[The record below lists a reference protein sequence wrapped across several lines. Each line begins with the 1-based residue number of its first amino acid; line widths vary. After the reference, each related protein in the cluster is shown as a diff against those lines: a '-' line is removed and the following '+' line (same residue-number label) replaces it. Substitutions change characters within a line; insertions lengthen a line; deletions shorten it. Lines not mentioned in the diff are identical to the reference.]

1 MNLSDIGE
9 LCADTPRMTVF
20 DPRGLTARV
29 VDFNRNDSK
38 DTPEAL
44 ITRYQYGARG
54 EMLMCADP
62 RFSASAQGNEH
73 RYQNLV
79 SATDLLHR
87 PVHQVSIDSG
97 ESLSLLHTDGQPEW
111 TTKNAGEG
119 AVSQHFSYDRKGRL
133 LSLRS
138 LDGTK
143 EILLQTRRYSDG
155 VDNAEEYNC
164 RGQCTE
170 IQNGAGTETFT
181 EFDIAG
187 KNKSFSRRFWS
198 VRDQSVDLNHPP
210 EAETRTWVSRNDLS
224 GSGAVRQLSLSCH
237 DAEQERSVYTRH
249 NGYNRR
255 GQLISSHLT
264 DEGGNQHTLLTSA
277 GYHANGACQQEM
289 LGNGVIRYYAQEHFT
304 KRLLRIS
311 TWRPAENKTRYP
323 IQDISYQYDPAGN
336 VTERYDQGREDQ
348 YFDNLRVTA
357 HNQYHYDACYRLR
370 YAAGREALNGGK
382 STITPL
388 ISGSQQLVNYQR
400 WYDYDNAG
408 NMTQLRHSAGQ
419 NNWTQVFSVSPE
431 SNRSLPQPVSPYEV
445 ERFFDRFG
453 HLKESNGVR
462 FSRDS
467 QQQLIRADGVR
478 RANGATDYEFYQ
490 YDSSGQRCSK
500 LSSRI
505 ADGITQARRRE
516 TVTYISGMRLCEY
529 DYDGKSQGSHY
540 SLSFPLAGHS
550 AVVCLS
556 EREPE
561 KKAIPLSLMRYNCL
575 DAQGSVALEL
585 SAEGDIITQEEY
597 YPFGGTSLFSS
608 RSESEADYKYH
619 RYSNKERDNLTG
631 LYDYGFRYYAPWLCR
646 WISPDPLGIAEGMNA
661 YCMVHN
667 NPVTYR
673 DTAGLMAGAEEFEM
687 REMLI
692 PSTQRSMAPA
702 VYNTSRQLPQSRGE
716 QLRTISRVLTRPL
729 TAVAQGIARI
739 GRAIRRVISGIRSA
753 LQRFRGTGEGADLEM
768 QPLLAE
774 EINGPFGIEYG
785 ETEFMAEQSQNAV
798 VHSDPINWDE
808 NSQDLSD
815 IEMTHD
821 YDFNDVNSWL
831 GDDDSVDGYGG
842 LERDEGLNQFGD
854 FDGNAWLR
862 QFGYETDEDYYIYG
876 TAGIDYD
883 PAEAVNDRL
892 SLAGS
897 EISFTGSDISLS
909 GSETSLLLPG
919 SHNRITPAIS
929 SLALSVSIFSLLWWY
944 QSQHSYRR

>member
-20 DPRGLTARV
+20 DPRGLTARM
-29 VDFNRNDSK
+29 VDFNRNDSA
-38 DTPEAL
+38 DIPEAL

-54 EMLMCADP
+54 EMQMCSDP

-79 SATDLLHR
+79 SATDLLQR

-111 TTKNAGEG
+111 TTKNPGEG

-138 LDGTK
+138 LDGT
-143 EILLQTRRYSDG
+143 EAILLQTRRYSDG

-198 VRDQSVDLNHPP
+198 VRDRSVDLNHPP

-224 GSGAVRQLSLSCH
+224 ASGAVRQLSLSCH
-237 DAEQERSVYTRH
+237 EAGQERSVYTRR

-264 DEGGNQHTLLTSA
+264 DEGGNQHALLTSA

-289 LGNGVIRYYAQEHFT
+289 LGNGVTRYYAQEHFT

-348 YFDNLRVTA
+348 YFDNLRITA
-357 HNQYHYDACYRLR
+357 HNQYHYDTCYRLR
-370 YAAGREALNGGK
+370 RAEGREALNGGK

-419 NNWTQVFSVSPE
+419 NNWTQIFSVSPE

-445 ERFFDRFG
+445 ERFFDSFG
-453 HLKESNGVR
+453 HLKESNGIR

-467 QQQLIRADGVR
+467 QQQLVRADGVR

-529 DYDGKSQGSHY
+529 DYDGKSQGSQY

-561 KKAIPLSLMRYNCL
+561 KKDIPLSLMRYNCL

-646 WISPDPLGIAEGMNA
+646 WISPDPLGIADGMNA
-661 YCMVHN
+661 YSMVHN

-673 DTAGLMAGAEEFEM
+673 DTAGLMAWGEEFEM
-687 REMLI
+687 QESRA
-692 PSTQRSMAPA
+692 PSRYQRMVPA
-702 VYNTSRQLPQSRGE
+702 VYNTTTEPVPQKSIGDR
-716 QLRTISRVLTRPL
+716 LRSAGRVLSRSL

-739 GRAIRRVISGIRSA
+739 GRAIRSVISGIRSA
-753 LQRFRGTGEGADLEM
+753 LQRFRGTAGGAEEMELMEPLLPAENEIELSSGSTRIEESALTHSREDLEWDDIRDCNKLVDLDIGIFDANM
-768 QPLLAE
+768 HDVLSTLDMKEGMRIILSRENTGWDDIERMSIVSVDESDSDSFMSDSDSFISDTDSVISGRSSHIYETFNIAE
-774 EINGPFGIEYG
+774 GWE
-785 ETEFMAEQSQNAV
+785 
-798 VHSDPINWDE
+798 DE
-808 NSQDLSD
+808 NAPL
-815 IEMTHD
+815 
-821 YDFNDVNSWL
+821 
-831 GDDDSVDGYGG
+831 
-842 LERDEGLNQFGD
+842 
-854 FDGNAWLR
+854 
-862 QFGYETDEDYYIYG
+862 
-876 TAGIDYD
+876 
-883 PAEAVNDRL
+883 
-892 SLAGS
+892 
-897 EISFTGSDISLS
+897 LS
-909 GSETSLLLPG
+909 GSN
-919 SHNRITPAIS
+919 NRITPAIS
-929 SLALSVSIFSLLWWY
+929 SLALSAAIFGLLWWY
-944 QSQHSYRR
+944 QSQHTYRR

>member
-1 MNLSDIGE
+1 MNLSEIGE

-20 DPRGLTARV
+20 DPRRLTVRT
-29 VDFNRNDSK
+29 VDFNRKNSTDIP
-38 DTPEAL
+38 DAL
-44 ITRYQYGARG
+44 ITRYQYGERS
-54 EMLMCADP
+54 EVQMCTDP
-62 RFSASAQGNEH
+62 RFSVSAQGSEPG
-73 RYQNLV
+73 YQNLV
-79 SATDLLHR
+79 SATDLLQR

-97 ESLSLLHTDGQPEW
+97 ESLSLLHADGQPEW
-111 TTKNAGEG
+111 ITKNPGEE
-119 AVSQHFSYDRKGRL
+119 VISQRFTYDRSGRL

-138 LDGTK
+138 LDGTE

-181 EFDIAG
+181 EFDISG
-187 KNKSFSRRFWS
+187 KNKTFSRRFWS
-198 VRDQSVDLNHPP
+198 VRDQSADLNYPP
-210 EAETRTWVSRNDLS
+210 EAETRMWINRNDLS
-224 GSGAVRQLSLSCH
+224 ASGSVRELSLSCH
-237 DAEQERSVYTRH
+237 ESGQERTVYTRS

-264 DEGGNQHTLLTSA
+264 DEGGNLHVLLVSA
-277 GYHANGACQQEM
+277 DYHANGACQQEM
-289 LGNGVIRYYAQEHFT
+289 LGNGVTRYYAQEHFT

-311 TWRPAENKTRYP
+311 TWRPGGNKKRYP

-336 VTERYDQGREDQ
+336 ITERYDLGREDH

-357 HNQYHYDACYRLR
+357 HNQYHYDSCYRLR
-370 YAAGREALNGGK
+370 RAGGREALNGGK

-388 ISGSQQLVNYQR
+388 ISGSHQLVNYQR

-445 ERFFDRFG
+445 ERFFDSFG
-453 HLKESNGVR
+453 NLKESNGVR

-467 QQQLIRADGVR
+467 QQQLVRADGAR
-478 RANGATDYEFYQ
+478 RANGASDYEFYQ

-529 DYDGKSQGSHY
+529 DYDGKPQGSHY

-561 KKAIPLSLMRYNCL
+561 TKDIPLSLMRYNCL

-646 WISPDPLGIAEGMNA
+646 WISPDPLGAADGMNA
-661 YCMVHN
+661 YSMVHN
-667 NPVTYR
+667 NPATYR
-673 DTAGLMAGAEEFEM
+673 DTAGLMTDTDFVAQDS
-687 REMLI
+687 RIVSL
-692 PSTQRSMAPA
+692 
-702 VYNTSRQLPQSRGE
+702 VYNTTTELKPQKSIGE
-716 QLRTISRVLTRPL
+716 RLRHVGGMLTRPL
-729 TAVAQGIARI
+729 TAIAQGIARI
-739 GRAIRRVISGIRSA
+739 GRAIRSVISGIRSA
-753 LQRFRGTGEGADLEM
+753 LQRLRGTGNGAEDLEIR
-768 QPLLAE
+768 PLLAMETESDDFSGSVRITESVLTYSPENNE
-774 EINGPFGIEYG
+774 EELTWDSFSRENYG
-785 ETEFMAEQSQNAV
+785 EWE
-798 VHSDPINWDE
+798 SDEEPGYFWDKSDFAIDYGSEAGTDEIFSIGGLDE
-808 NSQDLSD
+808 NNYEDDQLSD
-815 IEMTHD
+815 
-821 YDFNDVNSWL
+821 YSW
-831 GDDDSVDGYGG
+831 D
-842 LERDEGLNQFGD
+842 
-854 FDGNAWLR
+854 
-862 QFGYETDEDYYIYG
+862 
-876 TAGIDYD
+876 
-883 PAEAVNDRL
+883 
-892 SLAGS
+892 
-897 EISFTGSDISLS
+897 DISL
-909 GSETSLLLPG
+909 GSESDFEEDNANYAYNDTTPLLSGINTAAVPA
-919 SHNRITPAIS
+919 AIS
-929 SLALSVSIFSLLWWY
+929 SLALSATIFSLLWWY
-944 QSQHSYRR
+944 QSQHTYRR

>member
-1 MNLSDIGE
+1 MNLSEIGE

-20 DPRGLTARV
+20 DPRRLTVRT
-29 VDFNRNDSK
+29 VDFNRKSSTDIP
-38 DTPEAL
+38 DAL
-44 ITRYQYGARG
+44 ITRYQYGERS
-54 EMLMCADP
+54 EMQMCADP
-62 RFSASAQGNEH
+62 RFSVPAQGNEPG
-73 RYQNLV
+73 YQNLV
-79 SATDLLHR
+79 SATDLLQR

-97 ESLSLLHTDGQPEW
+97 ESLSLLHADGQPEW
-111 TTKNAGEG
+111 ITKNPGEEV
-119 AVSQHFSYDRKGRL
+119 VSQRFTYDRSGRL
-133 LSLRS
+133 LSLHS
-138 LDGTK
+138 INGTE

-181 EFDIAG
+181 EFDISG
-187 KNKSFSRRFWS
+187 KNKTFSRRFWS
-198 VRDQSVDLNHPP
+198 VRDRSADLNHPP
-210 EAETRTWVSRNDLS
+210 EAETRMWINRNDLS
-224 GSGAVRQLSLSCH
+224 ASGSVRQLSLSCH
-237 DAEQERSVYTRH
+237 EAEQERSVYTRS

-264 DEGGNQHTLLTSA
+264 DEGGNLHALLISA
-277 GYHANGACQQEM
+277 DYHANGACQQEM
-289 LGNGVIRYYAQEHFT
+289 LGNGVTRYYAQEHFT

-311 TWRPAENKTRYP
+311 TWRPDADKKRYP

-336 VTERYDQGREDQ
+336 VTERYDLGREDQ

-357 HNQYHYDACYRLR
+357 HNQYHYDSCYRLR

-382 STITPL
+382 NTITPL
-388 ISGSQQLVNYQR
+388 VSGSHQLVNYQR

-445 ERFFDRFG
+445 ERFFDSFG
-453 HLKESNGVR
+453 NLKESNGVR

-467 QQQLIRADGVR
+467 QQQLVRADGAR
-478 RANGATDYEFYQ
+478 RANGASDYEFYQ

-529 DYDGKSQGSHY
+529 DYDGKPQGSHY

-561 KKAIPLSLMRYNCL
+561 KKEIPLTLMRYNCL

-646 WISPDPLGIAEGMNA
+646 WISPDPLGIADGMNA

-667 NPVTYR
+667 NPATYR
-673 DTAGLMAGAEEFEM
+673 DTAGLMGTDFELQDS
-687 REMLI
+687 R
-692 PSTQRSMAPA
+692 
-702 VYNTSRQLPQSRGE
+702 TSQKYRRIESKPYRTSPPLRRGIGDRLGNVSR
-716 QLRTISRVLTRPL
+716 ILTRPL
-729 TAVAQGIARI
+729 VPVYHAIARI
-739 GRAIRRVISGIRSA
+739 GRAIRSVISGIRSA
-753 LQRFRGTGEGADLEM
+753 LQRFRGAESGDDDLDM

-774 EINGPFGIEYG
+774 EISDFSG
-785 ETEFMAEQSQNAV
+785 ETEPGNSPGRIRLAELTLMSEPENNEDEFDWDSRVTGALGGNGSFKADIETISEIYEMGDQWQLIEARWDADWNDIKDITTEYDFGESGTTPRI
-798 VHSDPINWDE
+798 SDTTPRIYEAFDIAEGSDDE
-808 NSQDLSD
+808 NSPL
-815 IEMTHD
+815 
-821 YDFNDVNSWL
+821 L
-831 GDDDSVDGYGG
+831 
-842 LERDEGLNQFGD
+842 
-854 FDGNAWLR
+854 
-862 QFGYETDEDYYIYG
+862 
-876 TAGIDYD
+876 
-883 PAEAVNDRL
+883 
-892 SLAGS
+892 
-897 EISFTGSDISLS
+897 TGSD
-909 GSETSLLLPG
+909 
-919 SHNRITPAIS
+919 NRITPAAIS
-929 SLALSVSIFSLLWWY
+929 SLALSAAIFSLLWWY
-944 QSQHSYRR
+944 QSQHTYRR

>member
-29 VDFNRNDSK
+29 VDFNRHDSA
-38 DTPEAL
+38 DIPEAL

-54 EMLMCADP
+54 EMRMCTDP
-62 RFSASAQGNEH
+62 RFSTPAQENEH

-79 SATDLLHR
+79 SATDLLQR

-97 ESLSLLHTDGQPEW
+97 ESLSLLHADGQPEW
-111 TTKNAGEG
+111 TTKNPGEG
-119 AVSQHFSYDRKGRL
+119 AVSQQFSYDRKGRL

-138 LDGTK
+138 LNGTE

-155 VDNAEEYNC
+155 IDNAEEYNC

-170 IQNGAGTETFT
+170 IQNGAGIETFT

-198 VRDQSVDLNHPP
+198 VRDRSADLNHPP
-210 EAETRTWVSRNDLS
+210 EAETRTWVSRNDLT

-237 DAEQERSVYTRH
+237 EAEQERSVYTRR

-264 DEGGNQHTLLTSA
+264 DEGGNRHALLISA

-289 LGNGVIRYYAQEHFT
+289 LGNGVTRYYAQEHFT

-445 ERFFDRFG
+445 ERFFDSCG
-453 HLKESNGVR
+453 HLKESNGVH

-529 DYDGKSQGSHY
+529 DYDGKSQGSQY

-561 KKAIPLSLMRYNCL
+561 KKDIPLSLMRYNCL

-646 WISPDPLGIAEGMNA
+646 WISPDPLGIADGMNA

-673 DTAGLMAGAEEFEM
+673 DSTGLMARGQEFEM
-687 REMLI
+687 QELRAPI
-692 PSTQRSMAPA
+692 RYQRIASP
-702 VYNTSRQLPQSRGE
+702 VYNTTTVPVPQKSIGDR
-716 QLRTISRVLTRPL
+716 LRSAGRVLSRPL
-729 TAVAQGIARI
+729 TAAAQGIARI

-753 LQRFRGTGEGADLEM
+753 LQRFRGTGNGAEDLEM

-774 EINGPFGIEYG
+774 EISDPYG
-785 ETEFMAEQSQNAV
+785 ETETSFVSRKTNEGDIINNPLVKKPEYMKDEIDNWRIRIDKSVLMDQEGYVNPDDFARLGLIEREMNRNLDIVPEEDPDYKDHPLFAELKQNLQGIFDNDAET
-798 VHSDPINWDE
+798 SDFEEFTHDTTPL
-808 NSQDLSD
+808 LSD
-815 IEMTHD
+815 I
-821 YDFNDVNSWL
+821 N
-831 GDDDSVDGYGG
+831 
-842 LERDEGLNQFGD
+842 R
-854 FDGNAWLR
+854 
-862 QFGYETDEDYYIYG
+862 
-876 TAGIDYD
+876 
-883 PAEAVNDRL
+883 AV
-892 SLAGS
+892 
-897 EISFTGSDISLS
+897 
-909 GSETSLLLPG
+909 
-919 SHNRITPAIS
+919 TPSAIS
-929 SLALSVSIFSLLWWY
+929 SLALSVMIFGLLWWY
-944 QSQHSYRR
+944 QSQHTYRR

>member
-20 DPRGLTARV
+20 DPRGLAARV
-29 VDFNRNDSK
+29 IDFNRENSA

-44 ITRYQYGARG
+44 ITRYQYGKRG
-54 EMLMCADP
+54 EMQVCTDP
-62 RFSASAQGNEH
+62 RFSIPAQGDEH

-79 SATDLLHR
+79 SATDLLQR

-97 ESLSLLHTDGQPEW
+97 ESLSLLHADGQPEW
-111 TTKNAGEG
+111 ITKNPGE
-119 AVSQHFSYDRKGRL
+119 ASVSQHFTYDRTGRL
-133 LSLRS
+133 LSLCAR
-138 LDGTK
+138 DGT
-143 EILLQTRRYSDG
+143 EAILLQTRRYSDG
-155 VDNAEEYNC
+155 VDNAEKYNC

-170 IQNGAGTETFT
+170 IRNGAGTETFT
-181 EFDIAG
+181 EFDISG

-198 VRDQSVDLNHPP
+198 VRDRSVDLNHPP
-210 EAETRTWVSRNDLS
+210 EAESREWINRSDLS
-224 GSGAVRQLSLSCH
+224 AAGAVRRLSLSCR
-237 DAEQERSVYTRH
+237 ESGQERSVYIRR

-255 GQLISSHLT
+255 GLLVSSGLT
-264 DEGGNQHTLLTSA
+264 DKSGKQHVLLKSA
-277 GYHANGACQQEM
+277 DYHANDACQQEM
-289 LGNGVIRYYAQEHFT
+289 LGNGVTRYYAQEHFT

-311 TWRPAENKTRYP
+311 TWRPAENATRYP

-348 YFDNLRVTA
+348 YFDNLRITA
-357 HNQYHYDACYRLR
+357 HNQYHYDSCYRLR

-382 STITPL
+382 NTITPL

-408 NMTQLRHSAGQ
+408 NMTQLRHTAGQ
-419 NNWTQVFSVSPE
+419 NSWTQVFSVSPE
-431 SNRSLPQPVSPYEV
+431 SNRSLPQPVSPSEV
-445 ERFFDRFG
+445 ERFFDSFG
-453 HLKESNGVR
+453 HLKESNGIR

-505 ADGITQARRRE
+505 ADGITQSRRRE

-529 DYDGKSQGSHY
+529 DYEGKPQGSHY

-556 EREPE
+556 EQEPE
-561 KKAIPLSLMRYNCL
+561 KNETPLSLLRYNCL

-646 WISPDPLGIAEGMNA
+646 WISPDPLGIADGMNT

-673 DTAGLMAGAEEFEM
+673 DTAGLMAGAQEFEM
-687 REMLI
+687 QELRI
-692 PSTQRSMAPA
+692 PSTFRRMAPP
-702 VYNTSRQLPQSRGE
+702 VYNTTSPLLPQSRGD
-716 QLRTISRVLTRPL
+716 QLRSISRVLTRPL
-729 TAVAQGIARI
+729 TAIAQGIARI
-739 GRAIRRVISGIRSA
+739 GRAIRSVISGLRSA
-753 LQRFRGTGEGADLEM
+753 LQRFRGTAGGAEDLEM

-774 EINGPFGIEYG
+774 SENESESGLSAEAERLFVSWKESGEDILNHPLVRKPEY
-785 ETEFMAEQSQNAV
+785 
-798 VHSDPINWDE
+798 I
-808 NSQDLSD
+808 
-815 IEMTHD
+815 
-821 YDFNDVNSWL
+821 
-831 GDDDSVDGYGG
+831 
-842 LERDEGLNQFGD
+842 RD
-854 FDGNAWLR
+854 
-862 QFGYETDEDYYIYG
+862 
-876 TAGIDYD
+876 
-883 PAEAVNDRL
+883 EAVNWRFRIDKSALVDADDNVNTEDFFRL
-892 SLAGS
+892 GLIERDINRSQYVAPQEDPDYKDHPAFIELKQKLQAIFDGAETSDFDEFTDDTSPLLAGS
-897 EISFTGSDISLS
+897 
-909 GSETSLLLPG
+909 
-919 SHNRITPAIS
+919 NNAVTPAAIS

-944 QSQHSYRR
+944 QSQHTYRR

>member
-20 DPRGLTARV
+20 DPRGLAARV
-29 VDFNRNDSK
+29 IDFNRENSA

-44 ITRYQYGARG
+44 ITRYQYGKRG
-54 EMLMCADP
+54 EMQTCTDP
-62 RFSASAQGNEH
+62 RFSIPAQGDEH
-73 RYQNLV
+73 RYRNLV
-79 SATDLLHR
+79 SATDLLQR

-97 ESLSLLHTDGQPEW
+97 ESLSLLHADGQPEW
-111 TTKNAGEG
+111 ITKNPGE
-119 AVSQHFSYDRKGRL
+119 ASVSQHFTYDRTGRL
-133 LSLRS
+133 LSLRA
-138 LDGTK
+138 LEGT
-143 EILLQTRRYSDG
+143 EAILLQTRRYSDG
-155 VDNAEEYNC
+155 VDNAEKYNC

-170 IQNGAGTETFT
+170 IRNGAGTETFT
-181 EFDIAG
+181 EFDISG

-198 VRDQSVDLNHPP
+198 VRDRRVDLNHPP
-210 EAETRTWVSRNDLS
+210 EAEGREWINRSDLS
-224 GSGAVRQLSLSCH
+224 AAGAVRRLSLSCQ
-237 DAEQERSVYTRH
+237 ESGQERPVYIRS

-255 GQLISSHLT
+255 GLLVSSRLT
-264 DEGGNQHTLLTSA
+264 DKSGKQHVLLKSA
-277 GYHANGACQQEM
+277 DYHANDACQQEM
-289 LGNGVIRYYAQEHFT
+289 LGNGVTRYYAQEHFT

-357 HNQYHYDACYRLR
+357 HNQYHYDSCYRLR

-382 STITPL
+382 NTITPL

-419 NNWTQVFSVSPE
+419 NNWTQLFSVSPE
-431 SNRSLPQPVSPYEV
+431 SNRSLPQPVSPSEV
-445 ERFFDRFG
+445 ERFFDSFG

-467 QQQLIRADGVR
+467 QQQLVRADGVR

-505 ADGITQARRRE
+505 ADSITQSRRRE

-529 DYDGKSQGSHY
+529 DYEGKPQGSHY

-561 KKAIPLSLMRYNCL
+561 KNEAPVSQVRYNCL
-575 DAQGSVALEL
+575 DAQGSVTLEL

-646 WISPDPLGIAEGMNA
+646 WISPDPLGIADGMNT

-667 NPVTYR
+667 NPLTYK
-673 DTAGLMAGAEEFEM
+673 DTAGLMAGEQEFEM
-687 REMLI
+687 QELRI
-692 PSTQRSMAPA
+692 PSTFRRMAPQ
-702 VYNTSRQLPQSRGE
+702 VYNPTSRLLPQSRGD
-716 QLRTISRVLTRPL
+716 QLRSISRVLTRPL
-729 TAVAQGIARI
+729 TAIAQGIARI
-739 GRAIRRVISGIRSA
+739 GRAIRSVISGFRSA
-753 LQRFRGTGEGADLEM
+753 LQRFRGTAGGAEEM
-768 QPLLAE
+768 ELMEPLLPAE
-774 EINGPFGIEYG
+774 GGSRVSETTLISAPENMVWDDSFDFNKHVGSGLEFDWIDIE
-785 ETEFMAEQSQNAV
+785 ETLVIPDRQGAIQVTESWDDTGWDDIERMDTVSVDESDTDSFISDTNSVISDRSVRIYEDFNIAEGRE
-798 VHSDPINWDE
+798 DE
-808 NSQDLSD
+808 NTPLLS
-815 IEMTHD
+815 
-821 YDFNDVNSWL
+821 
-831 GDDDSVDGYGG
+831 
-842 LERDEGLNQFGD
+842 
-854 FDGNAWLR
+854 
-862 QFGYETDEDYYIYG
+862 
-876 TAGIDYD
+876 
-883 PAEAVNDRL
+883 
-892 SLAGS
+892 
-897 EISFTGSDISLS
+897 
-909 GSETSLLLPG
+909 G

-929 SLALSVSIFSLLWWY
+929 SLILSATIFNLLWWY
-944 QSQHSYRR
+944 QSQHTYRH

>member
-20 DPRGLTARV
+20 DPRGLTARM
-29 VDFNRNDSK
+29 VDFNRNDSA
-38 DTPEAL
+38 DIPEAL

-54 EMLMCADP
+54 EMQMCSDP

-79 SATDLLHR
+79 SATDLLQR

-111 TTKNAGEG
+111 TTKNPGEG

-138 LDGTK
+138 LDGT
-143 EILLQTRRYSDG
+143 EAILLQTRRYSDG

-198 VRDQSVDLNHPP
+198 VRDRSVDLNHPP

-224 GSGAVRQLSLSCH
+224 ASGAVRQLSLSCH
-237 DAEQERSVYTRH
+237 EAGQERSVYTRR

-264 DEGGNQHTLLTSA
+264 DEGGNQHALLTSA

-289 LGNGVIRYYAQEHFT
+289 LGNGVTRYYAQEHFT

-336 VTERYDQGREDQ
+336 VTERYDQGREAQ
-348 YFDNLRVTA
+348 YFDNLRITA
-357 HNQYHYDACYRLR
+357 HNQYHYDTCYRLR
-370 YAAGREALNGGK
+370 RAEGREALNGGK

-419 NNWTQVFSVSPE
+419 NNWTQIFSVSPE

-445 ERFFDRFG
+445 ERFFDSFG
-453 HLKESNGVR
+453 HLKESNGIR

-467 QQQLIRADGVR
+467 QQQLVRADGVR

-529 DYDGKSQGSHY
+529 DYDGKSQGSQY

-561 KKAIPLSLMRYNCL
+561 KKDIPLSLMRYNCL

-646 WISPDPLGIAEGMNA
+646 WISPDPLGIADGMNA
-661 YCMVHN
+661 YSMVHN

-673 DTAGLMAGAEEFEM
+673 DTAGLMAWGEEYEM
-687 REMLI
+687 QDSRA
-692 PSTQRSMAPA
+692 PSRYQRMVPA
-702 VYNTSRQLPQSRGE
+702 VYNTTTEPVPQKSIGE
-716 QLRTISRVLTRPL
+716 RLRSAGRVLSRSL

-739 GRAIRRVISGIRSA
+739 GRAIRSVISGIRSA
-753 LQRFRGTGEGADLEM
+753 LQRFRGTAGGAEEM
-768 QPLLAE
+768 ELMEPLLLAE
-774 EINGPFGIEYG
+774 N
-785 ETEFMAEQSQNAV
+785 ETEFSSGSIRIAESVLTYSPENNEEDFAWEDFSPG
-798 VHSDPINWDE
+798 SDELSENDARLLSEAGEGYYWDE
-808 NSQDLSD
+808 DDFVIDHGSEADTDEIFRVEGFADDDYQDNLS
-815 IEMTHD
+815 
-821 YDFNDVNSWL
+821 S
-831 GDDDSVDGYGG
+831 GDDWD
-842 LERDEGLNQFGD
+842 
-854 FDGNAWLR
+854 
-862 QFGYETDEDYYIYG
+862 
-876 TAGIDYD
+876 
-883 PAEAVNDRL
+883 
-892 SLAGS
+892 
-897 EISFTGSDISLS
+897 DISLS
-909 GSETSLLLPG
+909 MDSDLARANVNYVYEAFNLMEEITDDTSPLLSGSN
-919 SHNRITPAIS
+919 NRITPAIS
-929 SLALSVSIFSLLWWY
+929 SLALSAAIFGLLWWY
-944 QSQHSYRR
+944 QSQHTYRR

>member
-20 DPRGLTARV
+20 DPRGLTARM
-29 VDFNRNDSK
+29 VDFNRNDSA
-38 DTPEAL
+38 DIPEAL

-54 EMLMCADP
+54 EMQMCSDP

-79 SATDLLHR
+79 SATDLLQR

-111 TTKNAGEG
+111 TTKNPGEG

-138 LDGTK
+138 LDGT
-143 EILLQTRRYSDG
+143 EAILLQTRRYSDG

-198 VRDQSVDLNHPP
+198 VRDRSVDLNHPP

-224 GSGAVRQLSLSCH
+224 ASGAVRQLSLSCH
-237 DAEQERSVYTRH
+237 EAGQERSVYTRR

-264 DEGGNQHTLLTSA
+264 DEGGNQHALLTSA

-289 LGNGVIRYYAQEHFT
+289 LGNGVTRYYAQEHFT

-348 YFDNLRVTA
+348 YFDNLRITA
-357 HNQYHYDACYRLR
+357 HNQYHYDSCYRLR

-382 STITPL
+382 NTITPL

-419 NNWTQVFSVSPE
+419 NNWTQIFSVSPE

-445 ERFFDRFG
+445 ERFFDGFG
-453 HLKESNGVR
+453 NLKESNGVR
-462 FSRDS
+462 FSRNS

-529 DYDGKSQGSHY
+529 DYDGKSQGSQY

-561 KKAIPLSLMRYNCL
+561 KKDIPLSLMRYNCL

-646 WISPDPLGIAEGMNA
+646 WISPDPLGIADGMNA
-661 YCMVHN
+661 YSMVHN

-673 DTAGLMAGAEEFEM
+673 DTAGLMAWGEEYEM
-687 REMLI
+687 QDSRA
-692 PSTQRSMAPA
+692 PSRYQRMAPA
-702 VYNTSRQLPQSRGE
+702 VYNTTTEPVPQKSIGDR
-716 QLRTISRVLTRPL
+716 LRSAGRVLSRSL

-739 GRAIRRVISGIRSA
+739 GQAIRSVISGIRSA
-753 LQRFRGTGEGADLEM
+753 LQRFRGTAGGAEDMELMEPLLPAENEIELSSGSTRIEESALTHSREDLEWDDIRDCNKLVDLDIGIFDANM
-768 QPLLAE
+768 HDVLSTLDMKEGMRIILSRENTGWDDIERMSIVSVDESDSDSFMSDSDSFISDTDSVISGRSSHIYETFNIAE
-774 EINGPFGIEYG
+774 GWE
-785 ETEFMAEQSQNAV
+785 
-798 VHSDPINWDE
+798 DE
-808 NSQDLSD
+808 NAPL
-815 IEMTHD
+815 
-821 YDFNDVNSWL
+821 
-831 GDDDSVDGYGG
+831 
-842 LERDEGLNQFGD
+842 
-854 FDGNAWLR
+854 
-862 QFGYETDEDYYIYG
+862 
-876 TAGIDYD
+876 
-883 PAEAVNDRL
+883 
-892 SLAGS
+892 
-897 EISFTGSDISLS
+897 LS
-909 GSETSLLLPG
+909 GSN
-919 SHNRITPAIS
+919 NRITPAIS
-929 SLALSVSIFSLLWWY
+929 SLALSAAIFGLLWWY
-944 QSQHSYRR
+944 QSQHTYRR

>member
-1 MNLSDIGE
+1 MNLSEIGE

-20 DPRGLTARV
+20 DPRRLTVRT
-29 VDFNRNDSK
+29 VDFNRKSSTDIP
-38 DTPEAL
+38 DAL
-44 ITRYQYGARG
+44 ITRYQYGERS
-54 EMLMCADP
+54 EMQMCADP
-62 RFSASAQGNEH
+62 RFSVPAQGNEPG
-73 RYQNLV
+73 YQNLV
-79 SATDLLHR
+79 SATDLLQR

-97 ESLSLLHTDGQPEW
+97 ESLSLLHADGQPEW
-111 TTKNAGEG
+111 ITKNPGEEV
-119 AVSQHFSYDRKGRL
+119 VSQRFTYDRSGRL
-133 LSLRS
+133 LSLHS
-138 LDGTK
+138 INGTE

-181 EFDIAG
+181 EFDISG
-187 KNKSFSRRFWS
+187 KNKTFSRRFWS
-198 VRDQSVDLNHPP
+198 VRDRSADLNHPP
-210 EAETRTWVSRNDLS
+210 EAETRMWINRNDLS
-224 GSGAVRQLSLSCH
+224 ASGSVRQLSLSCH
-237 DAEQERSVYTRH
+237 EAEQERSVYTRS

-264 DEGGNQHTLLTSA
+264 DEGGNLHALLISA
-277 GYHANGACQQEM
+277 DYHANGACQQEM
-289 LGNGVIRYYAQEHFT
+289 LGNGVTRYYAQEHFT

-311 TWRPAENKTRYP
+311 TWRPDADKKRYP

-336 VTERYDQGREDQ
+336 VTERYDLGREDQ

-357 HNQYHYDACYRLR
+357 HNQYHYDSCYRLR

-388 ISGSQQLVNYQR
+388 ISGSHQLVNYQR

-445 ERFFDRFG
+445 ERFFDSFG
-453 HLKESNGVR
+453 NLKESNGVR

-467 QQQLIRADGVR
+467 QQQLVRADGAR
-478 RANGATDYEFYQ
+478 RANGASDYEFYQ

-529 DYDGKSQGSHY
+529 DYDGKPQGSHY

-561 KKAIPLSLMRYNCL
+561 KKEIPLTLMRYNCL

-646 WISPDPLGIAEGMNA
+646 WISPDPLGIADGMNA

-667 NPVTYR
+667 NPATYR
-673 DTAGLMAGAEEFEM
+673 DTAGL
-687 REMLI
+687 
-692 PSTQRSMAPA
+692 T
-702 VYNTSRQLPQSRGE
+702 
-716 QLRTISRVLTRPL
+716 
-729 TAVAQGIARI
+729 
-739 GRAIRRVISGIRSA
+739 
-753 LQRFRGTGEGADLEM
+753 
-768 QPLLAE
+768 
-774 EINGPFGIEYG
+774 
-785 ETEFMAEQSQNAV
+785 
-798 VHSDPINWDE
+798 
-808 NSQDLSD
+808 
-815 IEMTHD
+815 
-821 YDFNDVNSWL
+821 
-831 GDDDSVDGYGG
+831 
-842 LERDEGLNQFGD
+842 
-854 FDGNAWLR
+854 
-862 QFGYETDEDYYIYG
+862 
-876 TAGIDYD
+876 
-883 PAEAVNDRL
+883 
-892 SLAGS
+892 
-897 EISFTGSDISLS
+897 
-909 GSETSLLLPG
+909 
-919 SHNRITPAIS
+919 
-929 SLALSVSIFSLLWWY
+929 
-944 QSQHSYRR
+944 

>member
-1 MNLSDIGE
+1 MNLSEIGE

-20 DPRGLTARV
+20 DPRGLTVRT
-29 VDFNRNDSK
+29 VDFNRKISTDI
-38 DTPEAL
+38 PEAL
-44 ITRYQYGARG
+44 ITRYQYGERG
-54 EMLMCADP
+54 EMQMCADP
-62 RFSASAQGNEH
+62 RFSVSAQGNEPG
-73 RYQNLV
+73 YQNLV

-87 PVHQVSIDSG
+87 PVNQVSIDSG
-97 ESLSLLHTDGQPEW
+97 ESLSLLHADGQPEW
-111 TTKNAGEG
+111 TTGNPGEE
-119 AVSQHFSYDRKGRL
+119 AVSQRFTYDRIGRL
-133 LSLRS
+133 LSLHS
-138 LDGTK
+138 INGTG

-181 EFDIAG
+181 EFDISG
-187 KNKSFSRRFWS
+187 KNKTFSRRFWS
-198 VRDQSVDLNHPP
+198 VRDRSADLNHPP
-210 EAETRTWVSRNDLS
+210 EAETRMWINRNDLS
-224 GSGAVRQLSLSCH
+224 ASGNVRQLSLSCH
-237 DAEQERSVYTRH
+237 ESGQERAVYTRR

-264 DEGGNQHTLLTSA
+264 DEGGNLHALLISA
-277 GYHANGACQQEM
+277 DYHANGACQQEM
-289 LGNGVIRYYAQEHFT
+289 LGNGVTRYYAQEHFT

-311 TWRPAENKTRYP
+311 TWRPGGNKKRYP

-336 VTERYDQGREDQ
+336 VTERYDLGREDQ
-348 YFDNLRVTA
+348 YFDNLRITA
-357 HNQYHYDACYRLR
+357 HNQYHYDSCYRLR
-370 YAAGREALNGGK
+370 RAEGREALNGGK

-400 WYDYDNAG
+400 WYNYDNAG
-408 NMTQLRHSAGQ
+408 NMTQLRHSAGH

-445 ERFFDRFG
+445 ERFFDSFG
-453 HLKESNGVR
+453 NLKESNGVH
-462 FSRDS
+462 FTRDS
-467 QQQLIRADGVR
+467 QQQLVRADGAR
-478 RANGATDYEFYQ
+478 RANGASDYEFYQ

-529 DYDGKSQGSHY
+529 DYDGKPQGSHY

-550 AVVCLS
+550 AVVFLS

-561 KKAIPLSLMRYNCL
+561 TKDIPLSLMRYNCL

-646 WISPDPLGIAEGMNA
+646 WISPDPLGAADGLNA

-673 DTAGLMAGAEEFEM
+673 DTAGLMAGDEELEM
-687 REMLI
+687 ARM

-702 VYNTSRQLPQSRGE
+702 VYNTSRPLQQSRGE

-729 TAVAQGIARI
+729 AAVARGIARI
-739 GRAIRRVISGIRSA
+739 GRAIRSVISGIRSA
-753 LQRFRGTGEGADLEM
+753 LQRFRGTGNGAEDLEM
-768 QPLLAE
+768 QPLLAMETESDDFSGSVRIAESVLTYAPENNE
-774 EINGPFGIEYG
+774 EVLAWDSFSRENYG
-785 ETEFMAEQSQNAV
+785 EWESGGEPEYFWDK
-798 VHSDPINWDE
+798 SDFVIDYGSEADTDE
-808 NSQDLSD
+808 IFSIGGLDEKSYEDDQLSD
-815 IEMTHD
+815 YSWD
-821 YDFNDVNSWL
+821 DV
-831 GDDDSVDGYGG
+831 
-842 LERDEGLNQFGD
+842 
-854 FDGNAWLR
+854 
-862 QFGYETDEDYYIYG
+862 
-876 TAGIDYD
+876 
-883 PAEAVNDRL
+883 
-892 SLAGS
+892 SLGS
-897 EISFTGSDISLS
+897 ESDFEEDNANEAYNDTTPLLS
-909 GSETSLLLPG
+909 GINNTAVPA
-919 SHNRITPAIS
+919 AIS
-929 SLALSVSIFSLLWWY
+929 SLVLSASIFSLLWWY
-944 QSQHSYRR
+944 QSQHTYRR

>member
-29 VDFNRNDSK
+29 VDFNRNDSA

-54 EMLMCADP
+54 EMQMCADP
-62 RFSASAQGNEH
+62 RFSTSAQGNER

-79 SATDLLHR
+79 SATDLLQR
-87 PVHQVSIDSG
+87 PVRQVSIDSG

-111 TTKNAGEG
+111 TTKNPGEG

-138 LDGTK
+138 LDGTD

-198 VRDQSVDLNHPP
+198 VRDRSVDLNHPP
-210 EAETRTWVSRNDLS
+210 EAETRKWVSRNDLS
-224 GSGAVRQLSLSCH
+224 ASGAVRQLSLSCH
-237 DAEQERSVYTRH
+237 EAEQERSVYTRR

-289 LGNGVIRYYAQEHFT
+289 LGNGVTRYYAQEHFT

-370 YAAGREALNGGK
+370 RAEGREALNGGK

-445 ERFFDRFG
+445 ERFFDSFG

-561 KKAIPLSLMRYNCL
+561 KKDTPLSLMRYNCL

-646 WISPDPLGIAEGMNA
+646 WISPDPLGIADGMNA

-673 DTAGLMAGAEEFEM
+673 DSAGLMAGAEEFQM

-702 VYNTSRQLPQSRGE
+702 VYNTSRPLQQSRGE
-716 QLRTISRVLTRPL
+716 QLRSISRVLTRPL

-753 LQRFRGTGEGADLEM
+753 LQRFRGTAGGAEEMELMEPLLPAENETELSSGRIRIAESALTYSPGNSGEDLARADFSPENDAWSENNERLLSEAGEGYYWDEDDFVIDYGSEADTDEIFRIEGFADDNYDDYLSSDDDWDDVSLNMDSDLARANTNYVYEAFNLM
-768 QPLLAE
+768 EEVSDDTSPLL
-774 EINGPFGIEYG
+774 
-785 ETEFMAEQSQNAV
+785 
-798 VHSDPINWDE
+798 
-808 NSQDLSD
+808 
-815 IEMTHD
+815 
-821 YDFNDVNSWL
+821 
-831 GDDDSVDGYGG
+831 
-842 LERDEGLNQFGD
+842 
-854 FDGNAWLR
+854 
-862 QFGYETDEDYYIYG
+862 
-876 TAGIDYD
+876 
-883 PAEAVNDRL
+883 PA
-892 SLAGS
+892 
-897 EISFTGSDISLS
+897 
-909 GSETSLLLPG
+909 

-929 SLALSVSIFSLLWWY
+929 SLALSAAIFGLLWWY
-944 QSQHSYRR
+944 

>member
-9 LCADTPRMTVF
+9 LCADTPQMTVF

-29 VDFNRNDSK
+29 IDFNRNDSA

-54 EMLMCADP
+54 EMQMCADP

-79 SATDLLHR
+79 SATDLLQR
-87 PVHQVSIDSG
+87 PVRQVSIDSG
-97 ESLSLLHTDGQPEW
+97 ESLSLLHADGQPEW
-111 TTKNAGEG
+111 TTKNPGE
-119 AVSQHFSYDRKGRL
+119 ASVSQHFSYDRKGRL

-138 LDGTK
+138 LDGTE

-198 VRDQSVDLNHPP
+198 VRDRSVDLNHPP

-237 DAEQERSVYTRH
+237 DAEKERSVYTRR

-277 GYHANGACQQEM
+277 GYHANGACQQEI
-289 LGNGVIRYYAQEHFT
+289 LGNGVTRYYAQEHFT

-348 YFDNLRVTA
+348 YFDNLRITA
-357 HNQYHYDACYRLR
+357 HNQYHYDSCYRLR

-445 ERFFDRFG
+445 ERFFDSFG

-462 FSRDS
+462 FYRDS

-608 RSESEADYKYH
+608 RNESEAEYKYH

-646 WISPDPLGIAEGMNA
+646 WISPDPLGIADGLNA

-673 DTAGLMAGAEEFEM
+673 DSAGLMAWGEEFEM
-687 REMLI
+687 RESKYERVELKIFNTTTQPI
-692 PSTQRSMAPA
+692 PQKSIGDRLRSAGS
-702 VYNTSRQLPQSRGE
+702 VLSRS
-716 QLRTISRVLTRPL
+716 L

-739 GRAIRRVISGIRSA
+739 GQAIRRVVSGIRSA
-753 LQRFRGTGEGADLEM
+753 LQRFRGTAGGEEEM
-768 QPLLAE
+768 ELMEPLLPAE
-774 EINGPFGIEYG
+774 DGSEDRISVSETTLTNAPENQGWDNSADFNKHFGCGLEFDWIDIE
-785 ETEFMAEQSQNAV
+785 ETFAIPDRQGAIQVAE
-798 VHSDPINWDE
+798 NWD
-808 NSQDLSD
+808 NAGWDD
-815 IEMTHD
+815 IERMSIVNVPGESDTD
-821 YDFNDVNSWL
+821 SLISDTDPVISGRSSRIVETFNIAEGW
-831 GDDDSVDGYGG
+831 
-842 LERDEGLNQFGD
+842 EDE
-854 FDGNAWLR
+854 NA
-862 QFGYETDEDYYIYG
+862 
-876 TAGIDYD
+876 
-883 PAEAVNDRL
+883 
-892 SLAGS
+892 
-897 EISFTGSDISLS
+897 
-909 GSETSLLLPG
+909 LLLPG
-919 SHNRITPAIS
+919 SNNRITPAIS
-929 SLALSVSIFSLLWWY
+929 SLALSAAIFGLLWWY
-944 QSQHSYRR
+944 QFQHSYRR

>member
-1 MNLSDIGE
+1 MKLSEIGE

-29 VDFNRNDSK
+29 IDFNRENIT

-44 ITRYQYGARG
+44 ITRYQYGKRG
-54 EMLMCADP
+54 EMQVCTDP
-62 RFSASAQGNEH
+62 RFSMPAQGNEH

-79 SATDLLHR
+79 SATDLLQR
-87 PVHQVSIDSG
+87 PIHQVSIDSG
-97 ESLSLLHTDGQPEW
+97 ESLSLLHADGQPEW
-111 TTKNAGEG
+111 TTKNPGE
-119 AVSQHFSYDRKGRL
+119 ASVSQHFTYDRTGRL
-133 LSLRS
+133 LSLRA
-138 LDGTK
+138 LDGTE

-155 VDNAEEYNC
+155 VDNAEKYNC

-170 IQNGAGTETFT
+170 IRNGAGTETFT
-181 EFDIAG
+181 EFDISG

-198 VRDQSVDLNHPP
+198 VRDRSVDLNHPP
-210 EAETRTWVSRNDLS
+210 EAESREWINRSDLS
-224 GSGAVRQLSLSCH
+224 AAGAVRRLSLSCQ
-237 DAEQERSVYTRH
+237 ESGQERPVYIRR

-255 GQLISSHLT
+255 GLLVSSGLT
-264 DEGGNQHTLLTSA
+264 DKSGKQHVLLKSA
-277 GYHANGACQQEM
+277 DYHANDACQQEM

-348 YFDNLRVTA
+348 YFDNLRITA
-357 HNQYHYDACYRLR
+357 HNQYHYDSCYRLR

-382 STITPL
+382 NTITPL

-408 NMTQLRHSAGQ
+408 NMIQLRHSAGQ
-419 NNWTQVFSVSPE
+419 NNWTQLFSVSPE
-431 SNRSLPQPVSPYEV
+431 SNRSLPQPVSPSEV
-445 ERFFDRFG
+445 ERFFDSFG

-467 QQQLIRADGVR
+467 QQQLVRADGVQ

-505 ADGITQARRRE
+505 ADGITQSRRRE

-529 DYDGKSQGSHY
+529 DYEGKPQGSHY

-561 KKAIPLSLMRYNCL
+561 KNETPLSQVRYNCL

-646 WISPDPLGIAEGMNA
+646 WISPDPLGIADGMNA

-673 DTAGLMAGAEEFEM
+673 DTAGLMTGAQEFEM
-687 REMLI
+687 QELQVS
-692 PSTQRSMAPA
+692 STLRRMAPV
-702 VYNTSRQLPQSRGE
+702 VYNTTTVPVPQKSIGDR
-716 QLRTISRVLTRPL
+716 LRSAGRVLTRPL
-729 TAVAQGIARI
+729 TAIAQGIARI
-739 GRAIRRVISGIRSA
+739 SRAAGRLISGIRSA
-753 LQRFRGTGEGADLEM
+753 LQRFRGTAGG
-768 QPLLAE
+768 AE
-774 EINGPFGIEYG
+774 EMELM
-785 ETEFMAEQSQNAV
+785 E
-798 VHSDPINWDE
+798 
-808 NSQDLSD
+808 
-815 IEMTHD
+815 
-821 YDFNDVNSWL
+821 
-831 GDDDSVDGYGG
+831 
-842 LERDEGLNQFGD
+842 
-854 FDGNAWLR
+854 
-862 QFGYETDEDYYIYG
+862 
-876 TAGIDYD
+876 
-883 PAEAVNDRL
+883 
-892 SLAGS
+892 
-897 EISFTGSDISLS
+897 
-909 GSETSLLLPG
+909 LLLPAEDGAEGEVRVSETTLISAPENMVWDDSFDFNKHVGSGLEFDWIDIEETLVIPDRQGAIQVTESWDDTGWDDIERMDTVSVDESDTDSFISDTNSVISDRSVRIYEDFNIAEGREDENTPLLSG

-929 SLALSVSIFSLLWWY
+929 SLILSATIFNLLWWY
-944 QSQHSYRR
+944 QSQHTYRR

>member
-29 VDFNRNDSK
+29 VDFNRNERA

-54 EMLMCADP
+54 EMQMCADP
-62 RFSASAQGNEH
+62 RFSASAQENEH

-79 SATDLLHR
+79 SATDLLQR
-87 PVHQVSIDSG
+87 PVQQVSIDSG
-97 ESLSLLHTDGQPEW
+97 ESLSLLHADGQPEW
-111 TTKNAGEG
+111 TTKNPGEG

-138 LDGTK
+138 LDGT
-143 EILLQTRRYSDG
+143 EAILLQTRRYSDG

-187 KNKSFSRRFWS
+187 KNKSFSRCFWS

-210 EAETRTWVSRNDLS
+210 QAETRTWVSRNDLS
-224 GSGAVRQLSLSCH
+224 ASGAVRQLSLSCH
-237 DAEQERSVYTRH
+237 DAEQERSVYTRR

-264 DEGGNQHTLLTSA
+264 DEGGNLHTLLTSA

-289 LGNGVIRYYAQEHFT
+289 LGNGVTRYYAQEHFT

-348 YFDNLRVTA
+348 YFDNLRITA
-357 HNQYHYDACYRLR
+357 HNQYHYDSCYRLR

-445 ERFFDRFG
+445 ERFFDSFG

-462 FSRDS
+462 FYRDS

-646 WISPDPLGIAEGMNA
+646 WISPDPLGIADGMNA

-673 DTAGLMAGAEEFEM
+673 DSAGLIAAGTGAEEFEM

-702 VYNTSRQLPQSRGE
+702 VYRATTEPLPQKSIGDR
-716 QLRTISRVLTRPL
+716 LRSAGRVLSRPL
-729 TAVAQGIARI
+729 TAFAQGIARI

-774 EINGPFGIEYG
+774 EISDPSG
-785 ETEFMAEQSQNAV
+785 ETETSFVSRKTNEGDIINNPLVKKPEYMKDEVDNWRIRIDKSVLMDSEGYVNPDEFARLGLVEREINRNQYIEPEEDPDYKDHPLFAELKQNLQVIFDNDAETSDFDEFTHDSTPLLSGMNNAV
-798 VHSDPINWDE
+798 
-808 NSQDLSD
+808 
-815 IEMTHD
+815 T
-821 YDFNDVNSWL
+821 
-831 GDDDSVDGYGG
+831 
-842 LERDEGLNQFGD
+842 
-854 FDGNAWLR
+854 
-862 QFGYETDEDYYIYG
+862 
-876 TAGIDYD
+876 
-883 PAEAVNDRL
+883 PA
-892 SLAGS
+892 
-897 EISFTGSDISLS
+897 
-909 GSETSLLLPG
+909 
-919 SHNRITPAIS
+919 AIS
-929 SLALSVSIFSLLWWY
+929 SLALSAMIFGLLWWY
-944 QSQHSYRR
+944 QSQHTYRR

>member
-20 DPRGLTARV
+20 DPRGLTARM
-29 VDFNRNDSK
+29 VDFNRNDSA
-38 DTPEAL
+38 DIPEAL

-54 EMLMCADP
+54 EMQMCSDP

-79 SATDLLHR
+79 SATDLLQR

-111 TTKNAGEG
+111 TTKNPGEG

-138 LDGTK
+138 LDGT
-143 EILLQTRRYSDG
+143 EAILLQTRRYSDG

-198 VRDQSVDLNHPP
+198 VRDRSVDLNHPP

-224 GSGAVRQLSLSCH
+224 ASGAVRQLSLSCH
-237 DAEQERSVYTRH
+237 EAGQERSVYTRR

-264 DEGGNQHTLLTSA
+264 DEGGNQHALLTSA

-289 LGNGVIRYYAQEHFT
+289 LGNGVTRYYAQEHFT

-348 YFDNLRVTA
+348 YFDNLRITA
-357 HNQYHYDACYRLR
+357 HNQYHYDTCYRLR
-370 YAAGREALNGGK
+370 RAEGREALNGGK

-419 NNWTQVFSVSPE
+419 NNWTQIFSVSPE

-445 ERFFDRFG
+445 ERFFDSFG
-453 HLKESNGVR
+453 HLKESNGIR

-467 QQQLIRADGVR
+467 QQQLVRADGVR

-529 DYDGKSQGSHY
+529 DYDGKSQGSQY

-561 KKAIPLSLMRYNCL
+561 KKDIPLSLMRYNCL

-646 WISPDPLGIAEGMNA
+646 WISPDPLGIADGMNA
-661 YCMVHN
+661 YSMVHN

-673 DTAGLMAGAEEFEM
+673 DTAGLMAWGEEYEM
-687 REMLI
+687 QESRA
-692 PSTQRSMAPA
+692 PSRYQRMVPA
-702 VYNTSRQLPQSRGE
+702 VYNTTTEPVPQKSIGDR
-716 QLRTISRVLTRPL
+716 LRSAGRVLSRSL

-739 GRAIRRVISGIRSA
+739 GRAIRSVISGIRSA
-753 LQRFRGTGEGADLEM
+753 LQRFRGTAGGAEEM
-768 QPLLAE
+768 ELMEPLLPAE
-774 EINGPFGIEYG
+774 N
-785 ETEFMAEQSQNAV
+785 ETEFSSGSIRIAESVLTYSPENNEEDFAWEDFSPG
-798 VHSDPINWDE
+798 SDELSENDARLLSEAGEGYYWDE
-808 NSQDLSD
+808 DDFVIDHGSEADTDEIFRVEGFADDDYQDNLS
-815 IEMTHD
+815 
-821 YDFNDVNSWL
+821 S
-831 GDDDSVDGYGG
+831 GDDWD
-842 LERDEGLNQFGD
+842 
-854 FDGNAWLR
+854 
-862 QFGYETDEDYYIYG
+862 
-876 TAGIDYD
+876 
-883 PAEAVNDRL
+883 
-892 SLAGS
+892 
-897 EISFTGSDISLS
+897 DISLS
-909 GSETSLLLPG
+909 MDSDLARANVNYVYEAFNLMEEITDDTSPLLSGSN
-919 SHNRITPAIS
+919 NRITPAIS
-929 SLALSVSIFSLLWWY
+929 SLALSAAIFGLLWWY
-944 QSQHSYRR
+944 QSQHTYRR

>member
-20 DPRGLTARV
+20 DPRGLSARV
-29 VDFNRNDSK
+29 VDFNRKDSA
-38 DTPEAL
+38 DIPEAL
-44 ITRYQYGARG
+44 VTRYQYGARG
-54 EMLMCADP
+54 EMQMCADP
-62 RFSASAQGNEH
+62 RFSAPAQGNEY

-79 SATDLLHR
+79 SATDLLQR

-97 ESLSLLHTDGQPEW
+97 ESLSLLHADGQPEW
-111 TTKNAGEG
+111 TTKNPGEG
-119 AVSQHFSYDRKGRL
+119 AVSEHFTYDRKGRL

-138 LDGTK
+138 LNGT
-143 EILLQTRRYSDG
+143 EAILLQTRRYSDG

-187 KNKSFSRRFWS
+187 KNKLFSRRFWS
-198 VRDQSVDLNHPP
+198 VRDRSVDLNHPP
-210 EAETRTWVSRNDLS
+210 EAEARTWVSRNVLS
-224 GSGAVRQLSLSCH
+224 ASGAIRQLSLSCH
-237 DAEQERSVYTRH
+237 EAEQKRSVYTRC

-264 DEGGNQHTLLTSA
+264 DEGGNRHALLTSA

-289 LGNGVIRYYAQEHFT
+289 LGNGVTRYYAQEHFT

-348 YFDNLRVTA
+348 YFGNLRITA

-419 NNWTQVFSVSPE
+419 NNWTQFFSVSPE

-445 ERFFDRFG
+445 ERFFDSFG

-490 YDSSGQRCSK
+490 YDSSGRRCSK

-529 DYDGKSQGSHY
+529 DYDGKSQGSQY

-561 KKAIPLSLMRYNCL
+561 KKDIPLSLIRYNCL

-646 WISPDPLGIAEGMNA
+646 WISPDPLGIADGMNA

-673 DTAGLMAGAEEFEM
+673 DSTGLMAGTGAEEFEM
-687 REMLI
+687 REMRI
-692 PSTQRSMAPA
+692 SSAQRSMAPA
-702 VYNTSRQLPQSRGE
+702 VYNTSRPLPQSGGE
-716 QLRTISRVLTRPL
+716 QLRNISRVLTRPL
-729 TAVAQGIARI
+729 TAAAQGIARI
-739 GRAIRRVISGIRSA
+739 GRAIRSVISGIRSA
-753 LQRFRGTGEGADLEM
+753 LQRFRGTAGGAEEMELMEPLLPAEEGAEDRIRVSGTTLTHTPENMEWDDSADFNKYFGSGLEFDWIDIEETFAVPDRQGAM
-768 QPLLAE
+768 QV
-774 EINGPFGIEYG
+774 
-785 ETEFMAEQSQNAV
+785 TE
-798 VHSDPINWDE
+798 NWD
-808 NSQDLSD
+808 NAGWDD
-815 IEMTHD
+815 IERMSIVSVDESDSDSFISDTD
-821 YDFNDVNSWL
+821 SFISDT
-831 GDDDSVDGYGG
+831 DSVISG
-842 LERDEGLNQFGD
+842 RSS
-854 FDGNAWLR
+854 R
-862 QFGYETDEDYYIYG
+862 IYETFNIAEGWEDEN
-876 TAGIDYD
+876 A
-883 PAEAVNDRL
+883 PL
-892 SLAGS
+892 
-897 EISFTGSDISLS
+897 LS
-909 GSETSLLLPG
+909 GSN
-919 SHNRITPAIS
+919 NRITPAIS
-929 SLALSVSIFSLLWWY
+929 SLALSAAIFGLLWWY
-944 QSQHSYRR
+944 QSQHTYRR

>member
-1 MNLSDIGE
+1 MNLSEIGE

-20 DPRGLTARV
+20 DPRRLTVRT
-29 VDFNRNDSK
+29 VDFNRKNSTDIP
-38 DTPEAL
+38 DAL
-44 ITRYQYGARG
+44 ITCYQYGKRG
-54 EMLMCADP
+54 EMQMCTDP
-62 RFSASAQGNEH
+62 RFSASAPENEH
-73 RYQNLV
+73 GYQNLV
-79 SATDLLHR
+79 SATDLLQR

-97 ESLSLLHTDGQPEW
+97 ESLSLLHADGQPEW
-111 TTKNAGEG
+111 ITKNPGEG
-119 AVSQHFSYDRKGRL
+119 VVSQRFTYDRTGRL

-155 VDNAEEYNC
+155 DDNAEEYNC

-181 EFDIAG
+181 EFDISG
-187 KNKSFSRRFWS
+187 KNKTFSRRFWS
-198 VRDQSVDLNHPP
+198 VRDQSADLNHPP
-210 EAETRTWVSRNDLS
+210 EAETRMWINRNDLS
-224 GSGAVRQLSLSCH
+224 ASGSVRQLSLSCH
-237 DAEQERSVYTRH
+237 EAEQERSVYIRR

-264 DEGGNQHTLLTSA
+264 DEGGNLHALLVSA
-277 GYHANGACQQEM
+277 DYHANGACQQEM
-289 LGNGVIRYYAQEHFT
+289 LGNGVTRYYAQEHFT

-311 TWRPAENKTRYP
+311 TWRPGGNKKRYP

-336 VTERYDQGREDQ
+336 VTERYDLGREDQ
-348 YFDNLRVTA
+348 YFDNLRITA
-357 HNQYHYDACYRLR
+357 HNQYHYDSCYRLR
-370 YAAGREALNGGK
+370 RAAGREALNGGK
-382 STITPL
+382 NTITPL
-388 ISGSQQLVNYQR
+388 VSGSHQLVNYQR

-445 ERFFDRFG
+445 ERFFDSFG
-453 HLKESNGVR
+453 NLKESNGVH
-462 FSRDS
+462 FTRDS
-467 QQQLIRADGVR
+467 QQQLVRADGAR
-478 RANGATDYEFYQ
+478 RANGASDYEFYQ

-529 DYDGKSQGSHY
+529 DYDGKPQGSHY

-561 KKAIPLSLMRYNCL
+561 KKEIPLSLMRYNCL

-646 WISPDPLGIAEGMNA
+646 WISPDPLGIADGLNA
-661 YCMVHN
+661 YSMVHN
-667 NPVTYR
+667 NPATYS
-673 DTAGLMAGAEEFEM
+673 DSAGLMAWGEEFEM
-687 REMLI
+687 QESRAL
-692 PSTQRSMAPA
+692 PGYQRIASP
-702 VYNTSRQLPQSRGE
+702 VCNTTTVPVPQKSIGDR
-716 QLRTISRVLTRPL
+716 LRSAGRVLSRPL
-729 TAVAQGIARI
+729 TAIAQGIARI
-739 GRAIRRVISGIRSA
+739 GRAIRSVISGIRSA
-753 LQRFRGTGEGADLEM
+753 LQRLRGTGNGAEDLEM
-768 QPLLAE
+768 QPLLAMETESDDFSGSVRITESVLTYSPENNE
-774 EINGPFGIEYG
+774 EELAWDSFSRENYG
-785 ETEFMAEQSQNAV
+785 EWE
-798 VHSDPINWDE
+798 SDGEPGYFWDKSDFAIDYGSEAGTDEIFSIGGLDE
-808 NSQDLSD
+808 NDYEDDQLSD
-815 IEMTHD
+815 
-821 YDFNDVNSWL
+821 YSW
-831 GDDDSVDGYGG
+831 D
-842 LERDEGLNQFGD
+842 
-854 FDGNAWLR
+854 
-862 QFGYETDEDYYIYG
+862 
-876 TAGIDYD
+876 
-883 PAEAVNDRL
+883 
-892 SLAGS
+892 
-897 EISFTGSDISLS
+897 DISL
-909 GSETSLLLPG
+909 GSESDFEEDNANYAYNDTTPLLSGINNAAVPA
-919 SHNRITPAIS
+919 AIS
-929 SLALSVSIFSLLWWY
+929 SLALSATIFSVLWWY

>member
-29 VDFNRNDSK
+29 VDFNRNEHA

-54 EMLMCADP
+54 EMQMCADP
-62 RFSASAQGNEH
+62 RFSASAQENEH

-79 SATDLLHR
+79 SATDLLQR
-87 PVHQVSIDSG
+87 PVRQVSIDSG
-97 ESLSLLHTDGQPEW
+97 ESLSLLHADGQPEW
-111 TTKNAGEG
+111 TTKNPGEG
-119 AVSQHFSYDRKGRL
+119 AASQHFSYDRKGRL

-138 LDGTK
+138 LDGT
-143 EILLQTRRYSDG
+143 EAILLQTRRYSDG

-198 VRDQSVDLNHPP
+198 VRDRSVDLNHPP

-224 GSGAVRQLSLSCH
+224 ASGAVRQLSLSCH
-237 DAEQERSVYTRH
+237 DAEQERSVYTRR

-264 DEGGNQHTLLTSA
+264 DAGGNQHALLTSA

-289 LGNGVIRYYAQEHFT
+289 LGNGVTRYYAQEHFT

-348 YFDNLRVTA
+348 YFDNLRITA
-357 HNQYHYDACYRLR
+357 HNQYHYDSCYRLR

-445 ERFFDRFG
+445 ERFFDSFG

-462 FSRDS
+462 FYRDS

-561 KKAIPLSLMRYNCL
+561 KKDIPLSLMRYNCL

-646 WISPDPLGIAEGMNA
+646 WISPDPLGIADGMNA

-673 DTAGLMAGAEEFEM
+673 DSAGLMAWGQEFEM
-687 REMLI
+687 QESRA
-692 PSTQRSMAPA
+692 PFRNQRMASQ
-702 VYNTSRQLPQSRGE
+702 VYNTTTEPVPQKSIGDR
-716 QLRTISRVLTRPL
+716 LRSAGRVLSRPL
-729 TAVAQGIARI
+729 TVIAQGIARI
-739 GRAIRRVISGIRSA
+739 GRAIRSVVSGIRSA
-753 LQRFRGTGEGADLEM
+753 LQRFRGTGNGAENLEM

-774 EINGPFGIEYG
+774 EISDPSG
-785 ETEFMAEQSQNAV
+785 ETETSFVSRKTNEGDIINNPLVKKPEYMKDEVDNWRIRIDKSVLMDSEGYVNPDEFARLGLVEREIQSRKKILIIKIIPCLQN
-798 VHSDPINWDE
+798 
-808 NSQDLSD
+808 
-815 IEMTHD
+815 
-821 YDFNDVNSWL
+821 
-831 GDDDSVDGYGG
+831 
-842 LERDEGLNQFGD
+842 
-854 FDGNAWLR
+854 
-862 QFGYETDEDYYIYG
+862 
-876 TAGIDYD
+876 
-883 PAEAVNDRL
+883 
-892 SLAGS
+892 
-897 EISFTGSDISLS
+897 
-909 GSETSLLLPG
+909 
-919 SHNRITPAIS
+919 
-929 SLALSVSIFSLLWWY
+929 
-944 QSQHSYRR
+944 

>member
-1 MNLSDIGE
+1 MNLSDIGK

-29 VDFNRNDSK
+29 VDFNRNDSA

-54 EMLMCADP
+54 EMRMCTDP
-62 RFSASAQGNEH
+62 RFSASAQENEH

-79 SATDLLHR
+79 SATDLLQR

-97 ESLSLLHTDGQPEW
+97 ESLSLLHADGQPEW
-111 TTKNAGEG
+111 TTKNPGKS
-119 AVSQHFSYDRKGRL
+119 AVSQHFSYDRQGRL

-138 LDGTK
+138 LDGTE

-198 VRDQSVDLNHPP
+198 VRDRSVDLNHPP

-224 GSGAVRQLSLSCH
+224 ASGAVRQLSLSCH
-237 DAEQERSVYTRH
+237 DAEQERSVYTRR

-264 DEGGNQHTLLTSA
+264 DEGGHQHALLTSA

-289 LGNGVIRYYAQEHFT
+289 LGNGVTRYYAQEHFT

-445 ERFFDRFG
+445 ERFFDSCG
-453 HLKESNGVR
+453 HLKESNGVH

-529 DYDGKSQGSHY
+529 DYDGKSQGSQY

-561 KKAIPLSLMRYNCL
+561 KKDIPLSLMRYNCL

-646 WISPDPLGIAEGMNA
+646 WISPDPLGIADGMNA

-673 DTAGLMAGAEEFEM
+673 DSTGLMARGQEFEM
-687 REMLI
+687 QELRAPI
-692 PSTQRSMAPA
+692 RYQRIASP
-702 VYNTSRQLPQSRGE
+702 VYNTTTVPVPQKSIGDR
-716 QLRTISRVLTRPL
+716 LRSVGRVLSRPL
-729 TAVAQGIARI
+729 TAAAQGIARI
-739 GRAIRRVISGIRSA
+739 GRAIRRVISGICSA
-753 LQRFRGTGEGADLEM
+753 LQRFRGTSGGAEEM
-768 QPLLAE
+768 ELMEPLLPAE
-774 EINGPFGIEYG
+774 EGEEDRIRVSETTLTHAPENMEWDNSADFNKHFGSGLEFDWIDIE
-785 ETEFMAEQSQNAV
+785 ETFAIPDRQSAMQV
-798 VHSDPINWDE
+798 TENWDNAGWDDIE
-808 NSQDLSD
+808 RMSIVSVDESDSDSFISDTDSFISD
-815 IEMTHD
+815 IDSFISDT
-821 YDFNDVNSWL
+821 
-831 GDDDSVDGYGG
+831 DSVISG
-842 LERDEGLNQFGD
+842 RSS
-854 FDGNAWLR
+854 R
-862 QFGYETDEDYYIYG
+862 IYETFNIAEGWEDEN
-876 TAGIDYD
+876 A
-883 PAEAVNDRL
+883 
-892 SLAGS
+892 
-897 EISFTGSDISLS
+897 
-909 GSETSLLLPG
+909 LLLPG
-919 SHNRITPAIS
+919 SNNRITPAIS

>member
-29 VDFNRNDSK
+29 VDFNRNDSA

-54 EMLMCADP
+54 EMQMCADP
-62 RFSASAQGNEH
+62 RFSTSAQGNER

-79 SATDLLHR
+79 SATDLLQR
-87 PVHQVSIDSG
+87 PVRQVSIDSG

-111 TTKNAGEG
+111 TTKNPGEG

-138 LDGTK
+138 LDGTD

-198 VRDQSVDLNHPP
+198 VRDRSVDLNHPP
-210 EAETRTWVSRNDLS
+210 EAETRKWVSRNDLS
-224 GSGAVRQLSLSCH
+224 ASGAVRQLSLSCH
-237 DAEQERSVYTRH
+237 EAEQERSVYTRR

-289 LGNGVIRYYAQEHFT
+289 LGNGVTRYYAQEHFT

-370 YAAGREALNGGK
+370 RAEGREALNGGK

-445 ERFFDRFG
+445 ERFFDSFG

-561 KKAIPLSLMRYNCL
+561 KKDTPLSLMRYNCL

-646 WISPDPLGIAEGMNA
+646 WISPDPLGIADGMNA

-673 DTAGLMAGAEEFEM
+673 DSAGLMAGAEEFQM

-702 VYNTSRQLPQSRGE
+702 VYNTSRPLQQSRGE
-716 QLRTISRVLTRPL
+716 QLRSISRVLTRPL

-753 LQRFRGTGEGADLEM
+753 LQRFRGTAGGAEEMELMEPLLPAENETELSSGRIRIAESALTYSPGNSGEDLARADFSPENDAWSENNERLLSEAGEGYYWDEDDFVIDYGSEADTDEIFRIEGFADDNYDDYLSSDDDWDDVSLNMDSDLARANTNYVYEAFNLM
-768 QPLLAE
+768 EEVSDDTSPLL
-774 EINGPFGIEYG
+774 
-785 ETEFMAEQSQNAV
+785 
-798 VHSDPINWDE
+798 
-808 NSQDLSD
+808 
-815 IEMTHD
+815 
-821 YDFNDVNSWL
+821 
-831 GDDDSVDGYGG
+831 
-842 LERDEGLNQFGD
+842 
-854 FDGNAWLR
+854 
-862 QFGYETDEDYYIYG
+862 
-876 TAGIDYD
+876 
-883 PAEAVNDRL
+883 PA
-892 SLAGS
+892 
-897 EISFTGSDISLS
+897 
-909 GSETSLLLPG
+909 

-929 SLALSVSIFSLLWWY
+929 SLALSAAIFGLLWWY
-944 QSQHSYRR
+944 QSQHSYHR

>member
-20 DPRGLTARV
+20 DPRGLSARV
-29 VDFNRNDSK
+29 VDFNRKDSA
-38 DTPEAL
+38 DIPEAL
-44 ITRYQYGARG
+44 VTRYQYGARG
-54 EMLMCADP
+54 EMQMCADP
-62 RFSASAQGNEH
+62 RFSAPAQGNEY

-79 SATDLLHR
+79 SATDLLQR

-97 ESLSLLHTDGQPEW
+97 ESLSLLHADGQPEW
-111 TTKNAGEG
+111 TTKNPGEC
-119 AVSQHFSYDRKGRL
+119 AVSQNFTYDRKGRL

-138 LDGTK
+138 LNGT
-143 EILLQTRRYSDG
+143 EAILLQTRRYSDG

-187 KNKSFSRRFWS
+187 KNKLFSRRFWS
-198 VRDQSVDLNHPP
+198 VRDRSVDLNHPP
-210 EAETRTWVSRNDLS
+210 EAETRTWVSRNVLS
-224 GSGAVRQLSLSCH
+224 ASGAIRQLSLSCH
-237 DAEQERSVYTRH
+237 EAEQKRSVYTRS

-264 DEGGNQHTLLTSA
+264 DEGGNRHALLTSA

-289 LGNGVIRYYAQEHFT
+289 LGNGVTRYYAQEHFT

-348 YFDNLRVTA
+348 YFGNLRITA

-419 NNWTQVFSVSPE
+419 NNWTQFFSVSSE

-445 ERFFDRFG
+445 ERFFDSFG

-529 DYDGKSQGSHY
+529 DYDGKSQGSQY

-561 KKAIPLSLMRYNCL
+561 KKDIPLSLIRYNCL

-646 WISPDPLGIAEGMNA
+646 WISPDPMGIADGMNA

-673 DTAGLMAGAEEFEM
+673 DSTGLMAGTGAEEFEM
-687 REMLI
+687 REMRI
-692 PSTQRSMAPA
+692 SSSQQSMAPA
-702 VYNTSRQLPQSRGE
+702 VYNTSRPLPQSSGE
-716 QLRTISRVLTRPL
+716 QLRNISRVLTRPL
-729 TAVAQGIARI
+729 TAAAQGIARI
-739 GRAIRRVISGIRSA
+739 GRAIRSVISGIRSA
-753 LQRFRGTGEGADLEM
+753 LQRFRGTGNGAEDLEM
-768 QPLLAE
+768 QPLLADEISDFSGENETSFISRKTHKENLMDNPLVRKPEYMKDEIDNWRIRIDKSVLMDE
-774 EINGPFGIEYG
+774 EGYVNPDDFARLGLIEREMNRNLDIVPEEDPDYKDHPLFAELKQNLQGIFDNDA
-785 ETEFMAEQSQNAV
+785 ETSDFEEFT
-798 VHSDPINWDE
+798 HDTTPL
-808 NSQDLSD
+808 LSD
-815 IEMTHD
+815 I
-821 YDFNDVNSWL
+821 N
-831 GDDDSVDGYGG
+831 
-842 LERDEGLNQFGD
+842 R
-854 FDGNAWLR
+854 A
-862 QFGYETDEDYYIYG
+862 
-876 TAGIDYD
+876 
-883 PAEAVNDRL
+883 
-892 SLAGS
+892 
-897 EISFTGSDISLS
+897 FTPS
-909 GSETSLLLPG
+909 
-919 SHNRITPAIS
+919 AIS
-929 SLALSVSIFSLLWWY
+929 SLALSAAIFGLLWWY
-944 QSQHSYRR
+944 QSQYTYRR

>member
-20 DPRGLTARV
+20 DPRGLTARM
-29 VDFNRNDSK
+29 VDFNRNDSA
-38 DTPEAL
+38 DIPEAL

-54 EMLMCADP
+54 EMQMCSDP

-79 SATDLLHR
+79 SATDLLQR
-87 PVHQVSIDSG
+87 PVYQVSIDSG

-111 TTKNAGEG
+111 TTKNPGEG

-138 LDGTK
+138 LDGT
-143 EILLQTRRYSDG
+143 EAILLQTRRYSDG

-187 KNKSFSRRFWS
+187 KNKSFSRRFWL
-198 VRDQSVDLNHPP
+198 VRDRSVDLNHPP

-224 GSGAVRQLSLSCH
+224 ASGAVRQLSLSCH
-237 DAEQERSVYTRH
+237 EAGQERSVYTRR

-264 DEGGNQHTLLTSA
+264 DEGGNQHALLTSA

-289 LGNGVIRYYAQEHFT
+289 LGNGVTRYYAQEHFT

-348 YFDNLRVTA
+348 YFDNLRITA
-357 HNQYHYDACYRLR
+357 HNQYHYDSCYRLR

-382 STITPL
+382 NTITPL

-419 NNWTQVFSVSPE
+419 NNWTQIFSVSPE
-431 SNRSLPQPVSPYEV
+431 SNRSLPQPVSPSEV
-445 ERFFDRFG
+445 ERFFDSFG
-453 HLKESNGVR
+453 HLKESNGIR

-561 KKAIPLSLMRYNCL
+561 KKDIPLSLMRYNCL

-646 WISPDPLGIAEGMNA
+646 WISPDPLGIADGMNA
-661 YCMVHN
+661 YSMVHN

-702 VYNTSRQLPQSRGE
+702 VYNTSRPLQQSRGE
-716 QLRTISRVLTRPL
+716 QLRNISRVLTRPL

-739 GRAIRRVISGIRSA
+739 GRAIRSVISGICSA
-753 LQRFRGTGEGADLEM
+753 LQRFRGAAGGAEEMELMEPLLPAENEIELSSGSARTEESALTHSREDLEWDDIRDCNNLVDLDIGIFDANM
-768 QPLLAE
+768 HDVLSTLDMKEGMRIILSRENTGWDDIERMSIVSVDESDSDSFMSDSDSFISDTDSVISGRSSHIYETFNIAE
-774 EINGPFGIEYG
+774 GWE
-785 ETEFMAEQSQNAV
+785 
-798 VHSDPINWDE
+798 DE
-808 NSQDLSD
+808 NAPL
-815 IEMTHD
+815 
-821 YDFNDVNSWL
+821 
-831 GDDDSVDGYGG
+831 
-842 LERDEGLNQFGD
+842 
-854 FDGNAWLR
+854 
-862 QFGYETDEDYYIYG
+862 
-876 TAGIDYD
+876 
-883 PAEAVNDRL
+883 
-892 SLAGS
+892 
-897 EISFTGSDISLS
+897 LS
-909 GSETSLLLPG
+909 GSN
-919 SHNRITPAIS
+919 NRITPAIS
-929 SLALSVSIFSLLWWY
+929 SLALSAAIFGLLWWY
-944 QSQHSYRR
+944 QSQHTYRR

>member
-1 MNLSDIGE
+1 MNLSEIGE

-20 DPRGLTARV
+20 DPRRLTVRT
-29 VDFNRNDSK
+29 VDFNRKSSTDIP
-38 DTPEAL
+38 DAL
-44 ITRYQYGARG
+44 ITRYQYGERS
-54 EMLMCADP
+54 EMQMCTDP
-62 RFSASAQGNEH
+62 RFSVSAQGSEPG
-73 RYQNLV
+73 YQNLV
-79 SATDLLHR
+79 SATDLLQR

-97 ESLSLLHTDGQPEW
+97 ESLSLLHADGQPEW
-111 TTKNAGEG
+111 ITKNPGEEV
-119 AVSQHFSYDRKGRL
+119 VSQRFTYDRTGRL
-133 LSLRS
+133 LSLRC
-138 LDGTK
+138 LDGTE
-143 EILLQTRRYSDG
+143 EILLQTRHYSDG

-181 EFDIAG
+181 EFDISG
-187 KNKSFSRRFWS
+187 KNKTFSRRFWS
-198 VRDQSVDLNHPP
+198 VRDQSADLNHPP
-210 EAETRTWVSRNDLS
+210 EAETRMWISRNDLS
-224 GSGAVRQLSLSCH
+224 ASGSVRQLSLSCH
-237 DAEQERSVYTRH
+237 ESGQERAVYTRR

-264 DEGGNQHTLLTSA
+264 DEGGHPHALLISA
-277 GYHANGACQQEM
+277 EYHANGACQQEM
-289 LGNGVIRYYAQEHFT
+289 LGNGVTRYYAQEHFT

-311 TWRPAENKTRYP
+311 TWRPGGNKKRYP

-336 VTERYDQGREDQ
+336 VTERYDLGREDL

-357 HNQYHYDACYRLR
+357 HNQYHYDSCYRLR
-370 YAAGREALNGGK
+370 RAEGREALNGGK
-382 STITPL
+382 NTIMPL
-388 ISGSQQLVNYQR
+388 VSGSHQLVNYQR

-445 ERFFDRFG
+445 ERFFDSFG
-453 HLKESNGVR
+453 NLKESNGVH
-462 FSRDS
+462 FTRDS
-467 QQQLIRADGVR
+467 QQQLVRADGAR
-478 RANGATDYEFYQ
+478 RANGASDYEFYQ

-529 DYDGKSQGSHY
+529 DYDGKPQGSHY

-561 KKAIPLSLMRYNCL
+561 TKDIPLSLMRYNCL

-646 WISPDPLGIAEGMNA
+646 WISPDPLGAADGLNA

-667 NPVTYR
+667 NPATYR

-687 REMLI
+687 TQI
-692 PSTQRSMAPA
+692 PSTQRSMASQ
-702 VYNTSRQLPQSRGE
+702 VYNATTEPLPRKSIGDRLRGAG
-716 QLRTISRVLTRPL
+716 RVLSRPL

-739 GRAIRRVISGIRSA
+739 GQAIRSVISGIRSA
-753 LQRFRGTGEGADLEM
+753 LQRFRGTGNGAEELEM
-768 QPLLAE
+768 QPLLAMETESDDSASDDFSGSVRITESVLTDELENMGWNNFADFNKNFGSGLEFDWIDE
-774 EINGPFGIEYG
+774 EIFAIPDRQGAMQV
-785 ETEFMAEQSQNAV
+785 T
-798 VHSDPINWDE
+798 DDWDNDGWE
-808 NSQDLSD
+808 D
-815 IEMTHD
+815 IEMGRIVNVD
-821 YDFNDVNSWL
+821 ESDSDSFVSDGASRIYDTVNIAE
-831 GDDDSVDGYGG
+831 GR
-842 LERDEGLNQFGD
+842 EDE
-854 FDGNAWLR
+854 NA
-862 QFGYETDEDYYIYG
+862 
-876 TAGIDYD
+876 
-883 PAEAVNDRL
+883 P
-892 SLAGS
+892 
-897 EISFTGSDISLS
+897 
-909 GSETSLLLPG
+909 LLPA
-919 SHNRITPAIS
+919 SNNRITPAIS
-929 SLALSVSIFSLLWWY
+929 SLALSAAIFGLLWWY
-944 QSQHSYRR
+944 QSQHTYRR